1 MSILTDGQEDEDEP
15 LWEAHAV
22 LGTPRLYTLLAVLE
36 VNKLV
41 TKLAAGVFVGLVR
54 IWEAGALTLTWCFS
68 SAAHW

>member
-1 MSILTDGQEDEDEP
+1 MSILTDGQEGEDEP

-22 LGTPRLYTLLAVLE
+22 LGTLLAVLE

-41 TKLAAGVFVGLVR
+41 TKLAAGVVMRLVR
-54 IWEAGALTLTWCFS
+54 IWEAGALTLTCCFS

>member
-1 MSILTDGQEDEDEP
+1 MSILTDGQEGEDEL

-22 LGTPRLYTLLAVLE
+22 LGTLLAVLE

-41 TKLAAGVFVGLVR
+41 TKLAAGVVVWLVR